1 MSVPGRTLTSCGQSY
16 MKDSM
21 YKVFLWMGAA
31 IVISL
36 AIAPL
41 LAGVLF
47 PVWGF
52 IICPLTLYCLFVED
66 LDRLINR
73 R

>member
-1 MSVPGRTLTSCGQSY
+1 
-16 MKDSM
+16 M

-36 AIAPL
+36 VIAPPLVGAL
-41 LAGVLF
+41 L

-66 LDRLINR
+66 LDRFINR